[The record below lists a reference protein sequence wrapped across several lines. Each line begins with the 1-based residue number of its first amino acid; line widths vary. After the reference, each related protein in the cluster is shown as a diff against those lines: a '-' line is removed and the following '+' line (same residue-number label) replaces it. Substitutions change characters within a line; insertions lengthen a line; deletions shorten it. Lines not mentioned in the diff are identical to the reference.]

1 MNSKVL
7 IIDTDTVNR
16 SPMLSW
22 WERHKEEILYCD
34 EMEDFD
40 AYIREN
46 VHRGIMVITEN
57 DALTQR
63 MRDYSNELDEAAGEH
78 GGLCVGDA
86 EVFNEPR
93 QCIFEGEGLFR
104 SDMPSESAAAEN
116 EFLRKYPYKEEDV
129 AGRREAVAEEAA
141 SDESSTS
148 EEERG
153 ARRPGLIT
161 FKEWLAAQPPDE
173 SDSDREWLND
183 NGDDSDE
190 EAGALGRPGP
200 QVKKQFEE
208 WLVTQ
213 PPDQVVG
220 WAALAEAGS
229 SVRREMLA
237 AAKEAV
243 AENAAVERPW
253 LVISDAERA
262 VAKDFLSQPFIE
274 RFGDSDEEEEAEDE
288 EEKET
293 QFKKQFEEWLP
304 TQPPDQV
311 EDWAALAAAGPVAR
325 REMLGWA
332 KDAMSGVVTPSDAD
346 RATAQSFLSQPFIA
360 WFNNDSDDDD
370 HDDEKAAE
378 EGERGGISD
387 ADRAVVK
394 DFLSQPFDEWFG
406 GSDDNDSDDDD
417 HDDEENEEDEEE
429 EEAADK
435 DKAQK
440 ETQFKKQFEEW
451 LTTQPSDQV
460 GDWAALAAAGPAARR
475 EILDWAKETAVAPAS
490 DATTAKRGWTRTWT
504 SGPSPERDTATSFLS
519 QPFIAWFDN
528 DPDDFDSDD
537 EVVASLCRS
546 KGGRRAV
553 AAAWGEGDDGDDDD
567 DDDDD
572 DEDDAIDEEK
582 VIAAG
587 LTPEQV
593 AECEQRDTWASSR
606 ATETE

>member
-22 WERHKEEILYCD
+22 WERHKEDILYCD

-153 ARRPGLIT
+153 ARRPGLIA

-304 TQPPDQV
+304 TQP
-311 EDWAALAAAGPVAR
+311 
-325 REMLGWA
+325 
-332 KDAMSGVVTPSDAD
+332 
-346 RATAQSFLSQPFIA
+346 
-360 WFNNDSDDDD
+360 
-370 HDDEKAAE
+370 
-378 EGERGGISD
+378 
-387 ADRAVVK
+387 
-394 DFLSQPFDEWFG
+394 
-406 GSDDNDSDDDD
+406 
-417 HDDEENEEDEEE
+417 
-429 EEAADK
+429 
-435 DKAQK
+435 
-440 ETQFKKQFEEW
+440 
-451 LTTQPSDQV
+451 SDQV

-528 DPDDFDSDD
+528 DPDDFDSTTMRLWLLSAA
-537 EVVASLCRS
+537 ASS
-546 KGGRRAV
+546 GRRAV
-553 AAAWGEGDDGDDDD
+553 AAAWGKATTTMTTSLTMTTRSDDGFGDDGGGGRGRGG
-567 DDDDD
+567 
-572 DEDDAIDEEK
+572 EGFRTRI
-582 VIAAG
+582 G
-587 LTPEQV
+587 L
-593 AECEQRDTWASSR
+593 W
-606 ATETE
+606 